1 MNEIQRYEVLLYAR
15 GSELGKVDE
24 AREVEF
30 TQSGKQVESLA
41 PTLAAL
47 IEHATENSV
56 WRSTCVRTVLGS
68 VAKPSMSRRMVLEE
82 SWPCMEASLDK
93 APRSNGWNPR
103 TYV

>member
-56 WRSTCVRTVLGS
+56 
-68 VAKPSMSRRMVLEE
+68 
-82 SWPCMEASLDK
+82 
-93 APRSNGWNPR
+93 
-103 TYV
+103 